1 MCNYNTELLDFVCS
15 GLFVRCR
22 AGAPGCG
29 RTRTSSGP
37 RTAPPR
43 GCPGWSAA
51 GPASLASHARA
62 PAARRSTLSLKHQTG
77 QWKSLRSLLACW
89 RISAKVFP
97 WHRNVQKIAAAAAS
111 WFQPDLS
118 NKGTFR
124 PYLFRG
130 CNRRSPPRA
139 PLRSGLS
146 YRKPAVCLSGSRW
159 GGWVGLPPSL
169 SHPRRQWGRS
179 AAGGMTARLYWALQ
193 AEGPWASPCEAWVKD
208 RKHYWVVAL

>member
-1 MCNYNTELLDFVCS
+1 MCNYNTELLDFVWP
-15 GLFVRCR
+15 GLFVHCR

-29 RTRTSSGP
+29 RTHTSSGP

-62 PAARRSTLSLKHQTG
+62 PAARRSTPSLKHQTG

-97 WHRNVQKIAAAAAS
+97 WHRNVQKIAAAATS

-124 PYLFRG
+124 AYLFRG
-130 CNRRSPPRA
+130 CNWRSPPGRRCNRGCLTESLQFA
-139 PLRSGLS
+139 WVEVVEEVEEASLHLS
-146 YRKPAVCLSGSRW
+146 HIRDVSEEGVLQ
-159 GGWVGLPPSL
+159 GGWLHDFTGPCRLRGPGLLLVRP
-169 SHPRRQWGRS
+169 
-179 AAGGMTARLYWALQ
+179 
-193 AEGPWASPCEAWVKD
+193 E
-208 RKHYWVVAL
+208 